1 MTKYL
6 VTIASEVYRTFE
18 IEAEL
23 DEEPDAYKWNQAA
36 IVLRDMAFD
45 KLPEQAIRV
54 DSEFIDYLE
63 VEEVSGE

>member
-1 MTKYL
+1 MAHYL
-6 VTIASEVYRTFE
+6 VTVASEVYRTYK

-23 DEEPDAYKWNQAA
+23 DEEPDVSKWNHSAT
-36 IVLRDMAFD
+36 VLRDMAFA

-63 VEEVSGE
+63 IEEV